1 MQTAVSKI
9 LKIIDRSEQFWRV
22 QWSAVQVSHQDI
34 RGLRGP
40 FHLGYHNKSRQ
51 INVDQHPQRVWQGL
65 PSSFFFSPVF
75 RVSLR
80 VFLVNKKFC
89 FI

>member
-9 LKIIDRSEQFWRV
+9 LKISDRSEQFWRV

-40 FHLGYHNKSRQ
+40 FHPWLPQQKSA
-51 INVDQHPQRVWQGL
+51 NQR
-65 PSSFFFSPVF
+65 
-75 RVSLR
+75 
-80 VFLVNKKFC
+80 
-89 FI
+89 